1 LKRGKDILVSISV
14 SSQKVIGF
22 LPLSSVALASRKI
35 VSFHVGMCNSC
46 MGKKIQNS
54 NETSRCNFFACRY
67 ETKLVF

>member
-1 LKRGKDILVSISV
+1 VSISV

-35 VSFHVGMCNSC
+35 VSF
-46 MGKKIQNS
+46 QFS

>member
-35 VSFHVGMCNSC
+35 VSF
-46 MGKKIQNS
+46 QFS

-67 ETKLVF
+67 ETKLIP